1 MSAVSGRTLN
11 EVTRQATVAQPP
23 PLDQSVMQKTVEV
36 DREEPARP
44 QDIAKKIVF
53 YMAITS
59 FFLMW
64 AVFYIFFQAL
74 NPWIVQKG
82 DLCYKDACEKGPVD
96 NGKCLVAGLILA
108 VVFFI
113 VIYLIISAF

>member
-1 MSAVSGRTLN
+1 MSVVTSRTLN
-11 EVTRQATVAQPP
+11 QVSNQAPPVEQPTVVQQVAEASPEHNYSMKSQEM
-23 PLDQSVMQKTVEV
+23 V
-36 DREEPARP
+36 
-44 QDIAKKIVF
+44 KKIVF

-74 NPWIVQKG
+74 NPWIVQQG
-82 DLCYKDACEKGPVD
+82 NNCYKDACEKKPVD

-113 VIYLIISAF
+113 ILYLIFSAF